1 MKAGIELVSV
11 LEETWGSHCNED
23 SFSIYAKF
31 NTHTHTHVCSTSGST
46 SDKLTQ
52 YSNRV
57 NNWIGLYNIEES
69 DNCS

>member
-1 MKAGIELVSV
+1 MKIPLG
-11 LEETWGSHCNED
+11 
-23 SFSIYAKF
+23 IYAKF